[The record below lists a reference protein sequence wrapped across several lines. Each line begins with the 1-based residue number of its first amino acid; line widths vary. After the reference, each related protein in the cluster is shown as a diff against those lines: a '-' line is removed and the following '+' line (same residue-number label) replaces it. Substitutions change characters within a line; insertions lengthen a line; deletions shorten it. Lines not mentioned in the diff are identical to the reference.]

1 VQPIDPADP
10 IVRRA
15 PVVCVEVLSKGD
27 SLNEMREKVDDYLA
41 MGVQH
46 IWFIDPLLRVAY
58 TASEDGFEP
67 AHNMLAAPGTPVF
80 VDLADIFR
88 RLGDLLA
95 WRL

>member
-1 VQPIDPADP
+1 MQPIDPADP